1 MCSQLNIFLLRRD
14 GASRQ
19 FGFIGFRSAEEA
31 ADALKYF
38 NRTFIDT
45 SRIVVEASVVFQFCC
60 FRVVLISWLTV
71 LL

>member
-1 MCSQLNIFLLRRD
+1 MLRRD

-19 FGFIGFRSAEEA
+19 FGFVGFRSAVEA

-45 SRIVVEASVVFQFCC
+45 SRIVVEAGFVFQFCC
-60 FRVVLISWLTV
+60 FTSALTWLTV
-71 LL
+71 LLHPRAPN